1 MRTILLFT
9 AFLLSTL
16 SYAQVEKTQK
26 QERKT
31 KMERQESFTPEQQA
45 ELQVKKM
52 ILDLNLNSKQ
62 QEDVK
67 KLLITQSK
75 KRETFKNEIKTKK
88 EKGEKLSKDERFNLH
103 NNRLDEK
110 IAVKE
115 EMKKILTDEQF
126 KKWEENSAERQVRK
140 QKMIAKRKA
149 NKFE

>member
-67 KLLITQSK
+67 KLLITQAK

>member
-67 KLLITQSK
+67 KLLITQAK

-140 QKMIAKRKA
+140 QKMIAKHKA